1 MRLWC
6 PDETYQIGI
15 PLSLL
20 LNLKEVLVVGI
31 FQIKDMDS
39 MERKETGIMS
49 KNGVKL
55 ESALVHLFRVTS
67 ISLPVP
73 PRAGWGSADWRVCL
87 AGGKLAHFFFF
98 Q

>member
-20 LNLKEVLVVGI
+20 LNLKEVLVVCI

-39 MERKETGIMS
+39 VERKETGIMS

-55 ESALVHLFRVTS
+55 ESALVHVFTE
-67 ISLPVP
+67 
-73 PRAGWGSADWRVCL
+73 
-87 AGGKLAHFFFF
+87 
-98 Q
+98 